1 MQQQER
7 SVAADVGIE
16 QTPDVCGGTARVA
29 GTRFPVWTIERFREV
44 GASVQDLLTYFPTL
58 SAAQV
63 ERALDYVRTH
73 PHKISEEI
81 LQNESLQD
89 ESFQDESRNR

>member
-7 SVAADVGIE
+7 SVAPDLGIE
-16 QTPDVCGGTARVA
+16 RTPGVCGGAARVA
-29 GTRFPVWTIERFREV
+29 GTRIPVWTIERFRQL

-63 ERALDYVRTH
+63 ERALDYARTN
-73 PHKISEEI
+73 PHEISEEI

-89 ESFQDESRNR
+89 ESLQDESRSR